1 MSLRSRATGLS
12 FRSRATGRSLRSRAT
27 GLAVRARAVVERDA
41 PDERAVYRSG
51 VGAIMAQKA
60 ARPTFRHLW
69 DAEVPVYSQW
79 GEDGILDYLCD
90 FLDLARPR
98 AVEFGAGN
106 FLECNTRFLAEH
118 RSAAVMAVDARPDL
132 ATTIAS
138 LRVNWCTTIL
148 PRQEWIT
155 PLTAPA
161 LLKEA
166 QAEFGAVDIV
176 SLDIDGNDYW
186 VADSLPLDEVTI
198 VVVEYNPLFGARYP
212 LSVPRHDNFDR
223 TQAHY
228 SFLYYGASLRAFVTL
243 LARRGLTFLGSNR
256 AGNNAFFVR
265 SSRLAGWPLP
275 VPDPRDL
282 SPYTDWRCRES
293 RDRSG
298 NLDLRTGRERIDIM
312 ADLPLVDT
320 VTGEVVPVGAGRAAR
335 DQD

>member
-1 MSLRSRATGLS
+1 
-12 FRSRATGRSLRSRAT
+12 
-27 GLAVRARAVVERDA
+27 VIERE
-41 PDERAVYRSG
+41 PVDERAGYRTG

-90 FLDLARPR
+90 FLDLSRPR

-118 RSAAVMAVDARPDL
+118 RSASVMAVDARPDL
-132 ATTIAS
+132 AATVAS

-148 PRQEWIT
+148 PRQAWIT
-155 PLTAPA
+155 PLTAPE
-161 LLKEA
+161 LMREA
-166 QAEFGAVDIV
+166 RAEFGAVDIV

-186 VADSLPLDEVTI
+186 VADSLPLDDVTV
-198 VVVEYNPLFGARYP
+198 VVVEYNPLFGARDP
-212 LSVPRHDNFDR
+212 LSVPRDDGFDR

-243 LARRGLTFLGSNR
+243 LGERGLTFLGSNR

-265 SSRLAGWPLP
+265 STRLAGYPLP
-275 VPDPRDL
+275 IPDPRDL
-282 SPYTDWRCRES
+282 GPYTDWRCRES

-298 NLDLRTGRERIDIM
+298 NLDFRTGRERIDVM
-312 ADLPLVDT
+312 AGLPLVDT
-320 VTGEVVPVGAGRAAR
+320 VTGEVVPVGGARVGREH
-335 DQD
+335 D